1 MSTLSGF
8 YGGGGGV
15 GTLFS
20 GPVTQVNFTA
30 NTTITCPV
38 GKYLKIHALFQI
50 NVQSIGNQRIE
61 LDLSFGSRTI
71 ATGLV
76 LDDYSPLLTNGAF
89 GKWGIGAGSDSRN
102 IINSMIGKENENI
115 VITNFF
121 RPDTSGGQA
130 GYLAYEV
137 LES

>member
-20 GPVTQVNFTA
+20 GPVTQVTFTA

-38 GKYLKIHALFQI
+38 GKHLKIHALYQI
-50 NVQSIGNQRIE
+50 IANTTGSQRIE

-76 LDDYSPLLTNGAF
+76 LDDYSPFLQNGAF
-89 GKWGIGAGSDSRN
+89 GQWGIGYGGDTRN
-102 IINSMIGKENENI
+102 IINFMIGKENENI

-130 GYLAYEV
+130 GYLTYEV